1 MPVHTGGYVGESDW
15 RLWGKYALRWE
26 ENRGKTLGDRE
37 PSQTTAGTKHQYAF
51 VSASV
56 GMQAAETMRWKRFA
70 GSDEPDYSRTQLYF
84 ACNRTCTCSWPHA
97 HKHTTGK
104 CARKFKNCTRGKQGG
119 TKVVLQCYLSQR
131 PQGDDDTRS
140 LCVCDVVSVLACW
153 RWHMICKNSF
163 VHRVSTNSDAIQI
176 RLHQYVAHMNEEM
189 RSKADLKD
197 VKLLASHS
205 GLYVM
210 HFSHSLYILIFFDW
224 RNRQTHCRFTHH
236 SWTTF
241 CHLGWPA
248 QGFQHFLPVCI
259 QPYDYTWNRQKIVCT
274 HHLYI
279 QENTTHKIMHT
290 KTHKDTHTFVH
301 KHVIPFNN

>member
-1 MPVHTGGYVGESDW
+1 MCLCTQVD
-15 RLWGKYALRWE
+15 
-26 ENRGKTLGDRE
+26 TL
-37 PSQTTAGTKHQYAF
+37 A
-51 VSASV
+51 
-56 GMQAAETMRWKRFA
+56 
-70 GSDEPDYSRTQLYF
+70 
-84 ACNRTCTCSWPHA
+84 NRTEDFEESTLSVEKKIEGKLSETASHLKQLRVLNISTRLFLLVWACKQLKLWDGSGLLDQTNLIIHA
-97 HKHTTGK
+97 H
-104 CARKFKNCTRGKQGG
+104 NCTSLATGL
-119 TKVVLQCYLSQR
+119 VHVLDLTRTNTQQENVQESSRIAQEASKEAQRLSFSVI
-131 PQGDDDTRS
+131 TRS

-301 KHVIPFNN
+301 KHVIPYNN